1 MEQPGR
7 SQCARR
13 DFLKLASAA
22 GIAAGLAALPSFAA
36 EKIVPNLKVMAVID
50 QTKCNKKA
58 ICIKKCPFRAIVKT
72 GEKSNPLYQ
81 VIAKKCVG
89 CGTCV
94 KKCPSKAITLVDRKP
109 APSGATTK

>member
-1 MEQPGR
+1 MKQMDC
-7 SQCARR
+7 SQCDRR
-13 DFLKLASAA
+13 DFLKLVSAA

-36 EKIVPNLKVMAVID
+36 EKIIPNLKVMAVID

-72 GEKSNPLYQ
+72 GEKKNPLYQ
-81 VIAKKCVG
+81 VITKKCVG

-94 KKCPSKAITLVDRKP
+94 KSCPSKAIALVDRKP
-109 APSGATTK
+109 ASSGTAIK